1 MIMKMMKRLNCSYL
15 PFKYPFNTI
24 DDELIDL
31 VEANPCLYN
40 VKMEEYRNQTLK
52 NGVWNQIADK
62 LQLDVKSIKQKWKN
76 IRSGYYTSLQ
86 KPASGS
92 AAGRKRKYSRDLS
105 FLKEFGVAQE
115 GSSSRISSFPIG
127 SDDSETT
134 SQSIQ
139 SSLDGDLEN
148 FSAEESHEIIVE
160 TSDISPATEEKD
172 RVLKQMDDL
181 IKSIMAEK
189 EPDSID
195 LFCDALKCDLRQVPG
210 ENLPLCK
217 AQIMNV
223 ISENLAR
230 RQI

>member
-1 MIMKMMKRLNCSYL
+1 MTN
-15 PFKYPFNTI
+15 I

-40 VKMEEYRNQTLK
+40 VNMEEYRNQTLK

-76 IRSGYYTSLQ
+76 IRSGYYSSLQ

-105 FLKEFGVAQE
+105 FLKGFGVAQE
-115 GSSSRISSFPIG
+115 G
-127 SDDSETT
+127 
-134 SQSIQ
+134 
-139 SSLDGDLEN
+139 
-148 FSAEESHEIIVE
+148 AEESHEIIVE
-160 TSDISPATEEKD
+160 TSDTSPPSEEKD

-195 LFCDALKCDLRQVPG
+195 LFCDALKDDLRQVPP
-210 ENLPLCK
+210 EIVPLCK

-223 ISENLAR
+223 VAENISR
-230 RQI
+230 RRT